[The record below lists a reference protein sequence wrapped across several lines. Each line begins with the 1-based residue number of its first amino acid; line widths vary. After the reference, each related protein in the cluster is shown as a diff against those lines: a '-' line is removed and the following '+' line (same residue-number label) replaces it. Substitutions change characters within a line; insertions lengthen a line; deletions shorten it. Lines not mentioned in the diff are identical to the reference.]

1 MREGYGDRCGAR
13 FWLNPHEHACCL
25 EPGHEGEHAFSASE
39 LYAQVYLDEDL
50 ETLRWAAN
58 RPGVM
63 SLLKALRAANY
74 DESGAEYLRRIV
86 TGRGQ
91 DGERSEPPQERR
103 VRVEGRRR
111 G

>member
-1 MREGYGDRCGAR
+1 MKDGYGSRCKAR
-13 FWLNPHEHACCL
+13 FWSLPHEL
-25 EPGHEGEHAFSASE
+25 ECVLPPGHEGEHAVTVDPNREILSWASS
-39 LYAQVYLDEDL
+39 
-50 ETLRWAAN
+50 
-58 RPGVM
+58 RPGVL
-63 SLLKALRAANY
+63 SLLHALRAANY

-91 DGERSEPPQERR
+91 DGERSEPPPERR